1 MNDAARKNEDLIRK
15 FTWEI
20 ATAGV
25 HLERLHD
32 FWAQK
37 LGITGPQWRILM
49 ALVDLD
55 RANGVPVNAVAT
67 MLHVDSSFVTTQ
79 SKRLEKKGF
88 LRRKPSAD
96 DARVVQMSITDK
108 TQKQLAA
115 LAEQQDALN
124 EFVFLEF
131 NDPEFS
137 SFINKIAS
145 INDRLKKAHG
155 KLALEL

>member
-1 MNDAARKNEDLIRK
+1 MNDAVRKNEDLIRK

-32 FWAQK
+32 FWALK

-67 MLHVDSSFVTTQ
+67 MLHVDSSFMTTR
-79 SKRLEKKGF
+79 SKRLEKKG
-88 LRRKPSAD
+88 L
-96 DARVVQMSITDK
+96 
-108 TQKQLAA
+108 LA
-115 LAEQQDALN
+115 
-124 EFVFLEF
+124 
-131 NDPEFS
+131 S
-137 SFINKIAS
+137 KGIS
-145 INDRLKKAHG
+145 R
-155 KLALEL
+155 